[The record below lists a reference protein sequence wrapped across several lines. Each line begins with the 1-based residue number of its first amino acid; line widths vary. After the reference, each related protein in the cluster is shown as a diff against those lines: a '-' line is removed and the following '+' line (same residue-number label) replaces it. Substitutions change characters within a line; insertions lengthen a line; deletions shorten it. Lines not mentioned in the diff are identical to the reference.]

1 MPTSHTFKVSY
12 KPLSAAITLV
22 LAVTIT
28 ANAKAADPYQLNSL
42 ADSEQSLANSAM
54 PSTVLD
60 PIVVTATRSNRAL
73 SDAPVKVDV
82 INSKQI
88 EDNHAHTLKEALE
101 LLPNVYLKQVHGK
114 TGYEI
119 SMQGFTGDQVLVLI
133 DGLPITASTGSTV
146 NLNQYMTMDIEQ
158 IEVVQGAAS
167 AQFGSAAMGGVINI
181 ITKPI
186 NKTKAY
192 VNTELATNGD
202 QNPSGNDIDAN
213 KRFIA
218 ASIEGALDP
227 AQRLQARLS
236 ASYLDDDG
244 LSTDTARWP
253 RIKDAS
259 EQTQVTGRLSYTP
272 DDRTMLTHSKL
283 WAEASHYSED
293 HTSRFNLRVAQN
305 ILPQQRVESITK
317 DRISIGGSTDIHLNE
332 NTQTY
337 QLSAQALYEDY
348 QSDSDTLA
356 NKVLAS
362 ARNTNITTALGQ
374 VQLDL
379 PAIDSGA
386 HMHLLQVGG
395 QVQRDTLSQ
404 TKNSISE
411 LISDEVSRDVGE
423 LYLQDDWLIGD
434 HWEILTGIRYQDDQ
448 DFGDHVAPKVA
459 VKYNRTDASGREHIF
474 RTSVGSGY
482 RVPNLKERYYV
493 FDHSNLGYKVMGNPS
508 LQPETS
514 TSYQVGYQGQIGDDL
529 NLSINGFYNDV
540 EDLIQTDNENAIIEN
555 GISIF
560 QFTNIDS
567 AYTYGGDIGID
578 WQVDDRATL
587 QATYAYLKTK
597 NESANSELTYRP
609 NHKVMLALDYQLS
622 DTLQLIPRLNY
633 ESKQLI
639 DTATQSYSPSWWTLD
654 SQLNYKIDDNF
665 SLYGAVNNIFDT
677 QRDVRD
683 TSDYRPIDNRE
694 WLIGARFNWQ

>member
-1 MPTSHTFKVSY
+1 MPTSNNFNVNYH
-12 KPLSAAITLV
+12 PLSAAIALV
-22 LAVTIT
+22 LAVTMVS
-28 ANAKAADPYQLNSL
+28 NAQASNSYQLNSL
-42 ADSEQSLANSAM
+42 ADSEQSLADSAL
-54 PSTVLD
+54 PSTTLD
-60 PIVVTATRSNRAL
+60 PIVVTATRSNRTL

-82 INSKQI
+82 ISSKQI

-186 NKTKAY
+186 GKTKAY

-202 QNPSGNDIDAN
+202 QNPSGDSVDAN

-227 AQRLQARLS
+227 AQRVQARLS
-236 ASYLDDDG
+236 ASYLDDNG
-244 LSTDTARWP
+244 LNVDTARWP

-259 EQTQVTGRLSYTP
+259 EQTQITGRLSYSP
-272 DDRTMLTHSKL
+272 DDRTRLTRSQL

-293 HTSRFNLRVAQN
+293 DISRFNRRVAQN
-305 ILPQQRVESITK
+305 IFPQQREESITK
-317 DRISIGGSTDIHLNE
+317 TRFSAGGSTDIHLNDD
-332 NTQTY
+332 TKAY

-348 QSDSDTLA
+348 QSDSDTTS
-356 NKVLAS
+356 NGVLAS
-362 ARNTNITTALGQ
+362 ARNTDITTALGQ
-374 VQLDL
+374 TQLDL
-379 PAIDSGA
+379 PAITLSDA
-386 HMHLLQVGG
+386 HTHLLQVGG

-404 TKNSISE
+404 TKNQISE

-423 LYLQDDWLIGD
+423 LYVQDDWLIGD
-434 HWEILTGIRYQDDQ
+434 NWEILTGIRYQDDQ

-459 VKYNRTDASGREHIF
+459 VKYNLMDASRRDHIF
-474 RTSVGSGY
+474 RASVGGGY

-493 FDHSNLGYKVMGNPS
+493 FDHSNLGYKVMGNPN

-514 TSYQVGYQGQIGDDL
+514 TSYQVGYQGQIRDDL

-555 GISIF
+555 GLSIF
-560 QFTNIDS
+560 QYTNVDS

-578 WQVDDRATL
+578 WQVNDHAAL

-597 NESANSELTYRP
+597 NKTADSELTYRP

-622 DTLQLIPRLNY
+622 DKLQLIPRLNY

-639 DTATQSYSPSWWTLD
+639 DTAAQSYSPSWWTLD
-654 SQLNYKIDDNF
+654 SQLNYDVNNNL
-665 SLYGAVNNIFDT
+665 SVYGAVNNIFDV

-683 TSDYRPIDNRE
+683 LSDYRPIDNRE
-694 WLIGARFNWQ
+694 WLIGARYNW

>member
-1 MPTSHTFKVSY
+1 MPTSNTFKASY

-22 LAVTIT
+22 LAVMIT

-60 PIVVTATRSNRAL
+60 PIVVTATRSKRAL

-82 INSKQI
+82 ISSKQI

-114 TGYEI
+114 TGYEV

-181 ITKPI
+181 ITKPT

-192 VNTELATNGD
+192 VNTELVTNGD
-202 QNPSGNDIDAN
+202 QNPSGDDIDAN

-218 ASIEGALDP
+218 AGIEGALDP

-244 LSTDTARWP
+244 LNTDTARWP

-283 WAEASHYSED
+283 WAEASRYSED
-293 HTSRFNLRVAQN
+293 DTSRFNLRVAQN
-305 ILPQQRVESITK
+305 ILPQQREESINK

-348 QSDSDTLA
+348 QSDSDTLS
-356 NKVLAS
+356 NEVLAS

-459 VKYNRTDASGREHIF
+459 VKYNRTDASGRDHIF
-474 RTSVGSGY
+474 RASVGSGY

-555 GISIF
+555 GIRIF
-560 QFTNIDS
+560 QYTNIDS

-639 DTATQSYSPSWWTLD
+639 DTAAQSYSPSWWTLD